1 MQHGR
6 HDHGSDQRAVISD
19 LPDGALLQRFSIGM
33 PRVRS
38 RHPCMVESASEG
50 LLGLTCIVPPSG
62 DWQQPALP
70 WSIRLDRP
78 AWVLLSVQPLKDPE
92 LDPSWQALP
101 HSVAWRFGG
110 SARFHGDLMYA
121 KRCEAGVVG
130 IPGHAGRSPYGF
142 RARPHLVLIAPELP
156 APPQPGQDRAALLAE
171 LQRIESIELTAGTL
185 RATVQLKPALRL
197 TAFSDGDRPQLLAP
211 SSADPCGV
219 RTWFM
224 EPFQDP
230 RSPLLSSRRARC
242 TERGP
247 AQVQVTTDVDPVSG
261 LELLW
266 DVRLEAGRLRL
277 RHGLRNHGP
286 TARHLAIWSLV
297 AGIEPLGMRSVLAR
311 SPGIQAPAMGLRPMA
326 KEAGAESG
334 PIIEPLPTVVGCQDL
349 TDGLVIDGTARA
361 GCWQCKSGL
370 RSPDGIAALTLG
382 RTALVSRAPAPGE
395 GPYPEGGLN
404 LTTYHSETVIEVE
417 HVGPLVDL
425 APGACTW
432 LEQELSLR
440 DLPEHALADLPG
452 LIAAT
457 R

>member
-1 MQHGR
+1 MCAGQPL
-6 HDHGSDQRAVISD
+6 VSD
-19 LPDGALLQRFSIGM
+19 LPDRALLRPLALGM
-33 PRVRS
+33 PRVLS
-38 RHPCMVESASEG
+38 KHPSVIESASEG
-50 LLGLTCIVPPSG
+50 LLGLPCIVSPSG
-62 DWQQPALP
+62 DWQQVALP
-70 WSIRLDRP
+70 WSFRLERP
-78 AWVLLSVQPLKDPE
+78 AWVLLSVQPLTDAGV
-92 LDPSWQALP
+92 DPSWQPLH
-101 HSVAWRFGG
+101 HSVAWRFVG
-110 SARFHGDLMYA
+110 SARYHGDLLYA
-121 KRCEAGVVG
+121 KRCDAGVVG

-156 APPQPGQDRAALLAE
+156 APPLPGQDREALLVE

-211 SSADPCGV
+211 PSEDPCGI

-242 TERGP
+242 TGRGP
-247 AQVQVTTDVDPVSG
+247 AQVQVTTDADPISG

-266 DVRLEAGRLRL
+266 DVRLEHDRLLL
-277 RHGLRNHGP
+277 RHGLRNHG
-286 TARHLAIWSLV
+286 TTSRRLAIWSLV
-297 AGIEPLGMRSVLAR
+297 AGVEPLAMRSVLVR
-311 SPGIQAPAMGLRPMA
+311 SPGLQAPAMGLRPMA
-326 KEAGAESG
+326 NGAAADSG
-334 PIIEPLPTVVGCQDL
+334 PIIEPLDPALVGGHDL
-349 TDGLVIDGTARA
+349 THGLVIDGTART

-382 RTALVSRAPAPGE
+382 RTALISRVAAPGE

-404 LTTYHSETVIEVE
+404 LTTYHSESVIEVE

-425 APGACTW
+425 DPGACTW

-440 DLPEHALADLPG
+440 ELPDHALADLPG

-457 R
+457 S

>member
-1 MQHGR
+1 MTICEE
-6 HDHGSDQRAVISD
+6 RAVVSD
-19 LPDGALLQRFSIGM
+19 LPDGTLLRRFGVGM

-38 RHPCMVESASEG
+38 THPCMVESASDG
-50 LLGLTCIVPPSG
+50 LLGLTCLVPPSG

-70 WSIRLDRP
+70 WSFHLDRP
-78 AWVLLSVQPLKDPE
+78 AWVLLSVHPLKDAG

-101 HSVAWRFGG
+101 HSVAWRFVG
-110 SARFHGDLMYA
+110 SARFHGDLLYA
-121 KRCEAGVVG
+121 KRCEAGMVG

-142 RARPHLVLIAPELP
+142 RARPHLVLIASELP

-171 LQRIESIELTAGTL
+171 LQRIESIELMAGTL

-197 TAFSDGDRPQLLAP
+197 TAFSDGARPQLLAP
-211 SSADPCGV
+211 PTADPCGI

-230 RSPLLSSRRARC
+230 RSPLPASRRARC
-242 TERGP
+242 TDRGP
-247 AQVQVTTDVDPVSG
+247 AHAQVTTDADPVSG

-266 DVRLEAGRLRL
+266 DVRLGPDRLLL

-286 TARHLAIWSLV
+286 TTRRLAIWSLV

-311 SPGIQAPAMGLRPMA
+311 SPGAQANAMGLRPMA
-326 KEAGAESG
+326 KGAAAESG
-334 PIIEPLPTVVGCQDL
+334 PIIEPLPGIVGCQDL
-349 TDGLVIDGTARA
+349 ADGVVVDGTARA
-361 GCWQCKSGL
+361 GSWQCKAGL

-382 RTALVSRAPAPGE
+382 RSALVSRVAAPGD

-404 LTTYHSETVIEVE
+404 LTTYHSESIIEIE

-432 LEQELSLR
+432 LEQELRLR

-452 LIAAT
+452 LITAAG
-457 R
+457 

>member
-1 MQHGR
+1 MTMCAEPTVVSG
-6 HDHGSDQRAVISD
+6 
-19 LPDGALLQRFSIGM
+19 LPEQALLRPLTLGM
-33 PRVRS
+33 PRVLS
-38 RHPCMVESASEG
+38 THPSVVESASEG
-50 LLGLTCIVPPSG
+50 LLGLPCIISPSG
-62 DWQQPALP
+62 DWQQQALP
-70 WSIRLDRP
+70 WSFRLEQP
-78 AWVLLSVQPLKDPE
+78 AWVLLSVQPLKE
-92 LDPSWQALP
+92 AGLDPSWQPLP
-101 HSVAWRFGG
+101 HSVAWRFLG
-110 SARFHGDLMYA
+110 SARFHGDLLYA
-121 KRCEAGVVG
+121 KRCDTGVVG

-197 TAFSDGDRPQLLAP
+197 TAFSGDDRPQLLAP
-211 SSADPCGV
+211 PTADPCGI

-230 RSPLLSSRRARC
+230 RSPLPSSRRARC
-242 TERGP
+242 TDRGP
-247 AQVQVTTDVDPVSG
+247 AHAQVTTDADPVSG

-266 DVRLEAGRLRL
+266 DIRLGPDRLLL
-277 RHGLRNHGP
+277 RHGLRNHG
-286 TARHLAIWSLV
+286 TAARRLAIWSLV
-297 AGIEPLGMRSVLAR
+297 AGVEPLGMRSVLVR

-326 KEAGAESG
+326 KGAAAESG
-334 PIIEPLPTVVGCQDL
+334 PIIEPLPGLTGCQDL
-349 TDGLVIDGTARA
+349 ADGVVVDGTARA
-361 GCWQCKSGL
+361 GCWQCKAGV

-382 RTALVSRAPAPGE
+382 RSALVSRVAAPGD

-404 LTTYHSETVIEVE
+404 LTTYHSETVIEIE
-417 HVGPLVDL
+417 HVGPLVEL

-452 LIAAT
+452 LILRASV
-457 R
+457 